1 MSKIAITDPGTNF
14 TKLKVY
20 WRSFRMATW
29 LGWQIES
36 NWTDPFLFAIY
47 AIIKPLASAAILV
60 VMYSVITQGNFSS
73 PIFPYIYLGNAFY
86 IYVGQIMTGMSWAII
101 DDREHYKTMKYIYV
115 APIDFPT
122 YLLGRAVARFL
133 IACVSVFVTIL
144 FGVLFL
150 GIRIDPALVDWP
162 LFLLTLLIGVVMLA
176 MMGLILT
183 GVMLLMA
190 HHSFGVGDAVAGGI
204 FLFSGA
210 IFPLEV
216 LPAFLRPI
224 GYVIPITYWLELLRR
239 TLVGQVAQAFPTLS
253 NLSNAQILGILVALT
268 LVFSGLSI
276 VVFRWCEQRA
286 RERGMIDMVT
296 NY

>member
-1 MSKIAITDPGTNF
+1 MSRIAITDPGTNF
-14 TKLKVY
+14 NRLQVY

-36 NWTDPFLFAIY
+36 NWTDPFLFATY
-47 AIIKPLASAAILV
+47 ALIKPLASAAILV
-60 VMYSVITQGNFSS
+60 VMYSVITQGNFGS

-133 IACVSVFVTIL
+133 IASASVFVTIL
-144 FGVLFL
+144 SGLLFL
-150 GIRIDPALVDWP
+150 GIRIDLALVDWP

-216 LPAFLRPI
+216 LPTFLRPI
-224 GYVIPITYWLELLRR
+224 GYIIPITYWLELLRR

-253 NLSNAQILGILVALT
+253 NLSNTQILGILVALT
-268 LVFSGLSI
+268 LIFSGLSI

>member
-1 MSKIAITDPGTNF
+1 MSKLAITDSNTNF
-14 TKLKVY
+14 SKPRIY
-20 WRSFRMATW
+20 WRSFRLATW

-60 VMYSVITQGNFSS
+60 VMYSVITQGNFGS

-133 IACVSVFVTIL
+133 IASASVLVTIL

-150 GIRIDPALVDWP
+150 GVRIDLAAVNWP

-224 GYVIPITYWLELLRR
+224 GYIIPVTYWLELLRR
-239 TLVGQVAQAFPTLS
+239 TLVGSVAQAFPTLAGL
-253 NLSNAQILGILVALT
+253 NNAQIFGILIALT
-268 LVFSGLSI
+268 LAFSGLAI

-286 RERGMIDMVT
+286 RELGMIDMVT

>member
-1 MSKIAITDPGTNF
+1 MAKLEITDPGTNF
-14 TKLKVY
+14 SKLRIY
-20 WRSFRMATW
+20 WRSFRLATW

-60 VMYSVITQGNFSS
+60 VMYSVITQGNFGS

-133 IACVSVFVTIL
+133 IACASVLVTIL

-150 GIRIDPALVDWP
+150 GIRIDLVAVDWP
-162 LFLLTLLIGVVMLA
+162 LFLLTLLVGVVMLA

-224 GYVIPITYWLELLRR
+224 GYIIPVTYWLELLRR
-239 TLVGQVAQAFPTLS
+239 TLVGSVAQAFPTLA
-253 NLSNAQILGILVALT
+253 NLSNAQIFGILIALT
-268 LVFSGLSI
+268 LAFSGLAI

-286 RERGMIDMVT
+286 RELGMIDMVT